1 MSTYVIGDVQGCFDT
16 LMSLMQEISFDRDND
31 RLWFVGDLVN
41 RGPKNVEVLRWVR
54 DLGDRATV
62 VLGNHDLH
70 LIARSIGASKA
81 KSLDTL
87 DDVLGAPDCESLID
101 WLRHQPVVATEGTDI
116 LVHAGLWPEWTLEQT
131 LVRANDVADGLTGS
145 EWRGVVRMLASTK
158 VQRVKRSNSIA
169 DLTVSMTVFQRVRM
183 IDISRA
189 ALVKYSG
196 PPEDGPKGA
205 QAWFDVD
212 SAREVGQRV
221 FFGHWSALGLQ
232 VRDDVVG
239 LDTGCVW
246 GRKLT
251 AYDRCRDK
259 VISVAS
265 LEGGQ
270 TS

>member
-1 MSTYVIGDVQGCFDT
+1 
-16 LMSLMQEISFDRDND
+16 MQAIDFDREND

-41 RGPKNVEVLRWVR
+41 RGPKNVEVLRWIR
-54 DLGDRATV
+54 ALGDRATV

-70 LIARSIGASKA
+70 LIARSIGVSKA
-81 KSLDTL
+81 KNLDTL
-87 DDVLGAPDCESLID
+87 DDVLGASDCESLID
-101 WLRHQPVVATEGTDI
+101 WLRHQPVVTTEGADI

-131 LVRANDVADGLTGS
+131 LVRAKDLADGLTGP

-158 VQRVKRSNSIA
+158 VQRVERSNSIA
-169 DLTVSMTVFQRVRM
+169 DLAVSMAVFQRVRM

-196 PPEDGPKGA
+196 SPESGPKGA
-205 QAWFDVD
+205 RPWFDID
-212 SAREVGQRV
+212 SARDEGQRV

-232 VRDDVVG
+232 VRDDAVG

-251 AYDRCRDK
+251 AYDRCHDK

-265 LEGGQ
+265 LEGKS
-270 TS
+270 T